1 MGHEGFDGFR
11 IELKKFSSGQSNP
24 TFLLEVHL
32 SPPPAAATST
42 TTTTTTSSRA
52 NNQRRFVLR
61 KKPASVTV
69 SSAHAVEREFRILRA
84 LRLDPASDVP
94 VPRPL
99 LLCEDPA
106 VIGTPFYVMEFVQGR
121 IFSDA
126 ALPGLAPAERAAA
139 YESAAETLARLHHV
153 DFVRAGLGGFG
164 RGEGGYLG
172 RQVATLE
179 RVAAKQAEDAGPIEG
194 FDGIVRDLRELI
206 ASGSVVQDRVA
217 IVHGDFRIDNLVF
230 HPTES
235 RVIAVLDWELS
246 TLGHPLADLAN
257 LCILHHLP
265 ASAVAIASAAAA
277 PAVGASRRAGA
288 GAAARAG
295 STENRRPS
303 TLSPPPSTTS
313 PLAGL
318 KGLDLKALGIP
329 QQSELMAAYRRAA
342 STLADG
348 GSGGGGDPTRGVA
361 GPGVAE
367 LGLAFVFFKM
377 AVIAHGVKARQFRGV
392 ASSAQASLVS
402 AMVPAMVALAKEQV
416 SNLRRVLAAGGGN
429 GGGEDSGSGGGGGRK
444 RGSPPP
450 LARPRA
456 VFFDVGG
463 VLSESPL
470 LAILRFEKEALLPPS
485 YVGVAIAAAGQDGLF
500 QRLERGE
507 ERLGDRFLERFEEY
521 LVGDEAKRAYVGWCV
536 ARRRWRRPTIGK
548 DKTPSSSTSPAG
560 GKGGQSCASSA
571 PRASTNVATPRERGG
586 GGGEGGEGG
595 GDAGQGAK
603 EEAEAAV
610 ASVVAVDVRELF
622 QRITAAARVP
632 VPEMIDAAQSLRRQ
646 GFLVGAVSN
655 DFLVERGFAL
665 GRPRRRDDKPGVRAA
680 EAAVAAAV
688 KAEAG
693 GGNDGGSG
701 SGGGGGVYSRLP
713 DLCDVVVLS
722 SATGSRKP
730 SRKIYDDA
738 CRALGVSAPEAVFVD
753 DIRENIVAAE
763 ALGMRTVWM
772 ASGGSI
778 AAALSE
784 LEAVTGVKLAAGGGV
799 RRPPGKL

>member
-1 MGHEGFDGFR
+1 R
-11 IELKKFSSGQSNP
+11 K
-24 TFLLEVHL
+24 
-32 SPPPAAATST
+32 
-42 TTTTTTSSRA
+42 
-52 NNQRRFVLR
+52 FVLR

-153 DFVRAGLGGFG
+153 DFVRAGLGRFG

-179 RVAAKQAEDAGPIEG
+179 RVAAKQAEDAGLIEG
-194 FDGIVRDLRELI
+194 FDDIVRDLRELI
-206 ASGSVVQDRVA
+206 ASGSVVQDRVT

-230 HPTES
+230 HPAEP

-257 LCILHHLP
+257 L
-265 ASAVAIASAAAA
+265 
-277 PAVGASRRAGA
+277 
-288 GAAARAG
+288 
-295 STENRRPS
+295 RPS
-303 TLSPPPSTTS
+303 TLSPPPPATS

-342 STLADG
+342 STLAAG
-348 GSGGGGDPTRGVA
+348 GSGGGDPTRGVA

-377 AVIAHGVKARQFRGV
+377 AVIAHGVKARQSRGV

-416 SNLRRVLAAGGGN
+416 LNLRRVLAPGGGN
-429 GGGEDSGSGGGGGRK
+429 GGGEDNGGGCRN

-450 LARPRA
+450 LARPKA

-507 ERLGDRFLERFEEY
+507 ERLGDRFLERFE
-521 LVGDEAKRAYVGWCV
+521 
-536 ARRRWRRPTIGK
+536 
-548 DKTPSSSTSPAG
+548 
-560 GKGGQSCASSA
+560 
-571 PRASTNVATPRERGG
+571 
-586 GGGEGGEGG
+586 
-595 GDAGQGAK
+595 
-603 EEAEAAV
+603 
-610 ASVVAVDVRELF
+610 
-622 QRITAAARVP
+622 
-632 VPEMIDAAQSLRRQ
+632 
-646 GFLVGAVSN
+646 
-655 DFLVERGFAL
+655 
-665 GRPRRRDDKPGVRAA
+665 
-680 EAAVAAAV
+680 
-688 KAEAG
+688 
-693 GGNDGGSG
+693 
-701 SGGGGGVYSRLP
+701 
-713 DLCDVVVLS
+713 
-722 SATGSRKP
+722 
-730 SRKIYDDA
+730 
-738 CRALGVSAPEAVFVD
+738 
-753 DIRENIVAAE
+753 
-763 ALGMRTVWM
+763 
-772 ASGGSI
+772 
-778 AAALSE
+778 
-784 LEAVTGVKLAAGGGV
+784 
-799 RRPPGKL
+799 